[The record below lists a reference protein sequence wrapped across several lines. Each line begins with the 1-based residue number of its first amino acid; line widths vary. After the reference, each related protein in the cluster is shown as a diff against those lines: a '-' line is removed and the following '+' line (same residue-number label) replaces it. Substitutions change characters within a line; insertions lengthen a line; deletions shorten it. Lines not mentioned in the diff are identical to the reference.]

1 MRRSVL
7 NRVALIVVV
16 LLVLAAIVYAF
27 LPQPI
32 EVDMAAVARG
42 PLQVAVDEDGRTRLR
57 DRYVVSAPL
66 AGQMQRVE
74 LEAGDVVEAGDLLV
88 VIEPTDPALLDPR
101 DREAAQA
108 QVRTAEVGVRRAE
121 TAVSQAEARLALAES
136 ELTRIRQMYDR
147 DAATPH
153 ELDQAE
159 LTREI
164 REHER
169 DAAEFGVDVARFELE
184 LAEAALIRTTPDG
197 EMTENLE
204 IHAPV
209 AGRVLQVQQESATVV
224 TPGQPILELGDPN
237 QLELEIDV
245 LSTDAVRIA
254 PGAEAYVEHWGG
266 DDTLHAVV
274 RRIEPQAFTD
284 ISALGVEEQRV
295 NVILDFTSPPDQWER
310 LGDGYRVEARIVTWQ
325 EADVLKA
332 PTSALFR
339 DEDQWAVFRVVD
351 GRAQLQPVTTGR
363 STGLETQIVEGLN
376 QGDVLIAHPSD
387 RVADGA
393 AVVPRNAD

>member
-1 MRRSVL
+1 
-7 NRVALIVVV
+7 
-16 LLVLAAIVYAF
+16 
-27 LPQPI
+27 
-32 EVDMAAVARG
+32 
-42 PLQVAVDEDGRTRLR
+42 RTRLR
-57 DRYVVSAPL
+57 DRYFVSAPL

-88 VIEPTDPALLDPR
+88 VIKPTDPALLDPR

-108 QVRTAEVGVRRAE
+108 QVRAAEVGVRRAG
-121 TAVSQAEARLALAES
+121 TTLSQAEARLALAES
-136 ELTRIRQMYDR
+136 ELARIRQMYQR
-147 DAATPH
+147 DAATQY

-159 LTREI
+159 LTRET

-197 EMTENLE
+197 ETTEKLE
-204 IHAPV
+204 IRAPV

-245 LSTDAVRIA
+245 LSTDAVRIT

-266 DDTLHAVV
+266 NDTLHAVV
-274 RRIEPQAFTD
+274 RRTEPQAFTD

-295 NVILDFTSPPDQWER
+295 NVILDFTSRPDQWER

-339 DEDQWAVFRVVD
+339 DQDQWAVFRVVD

-387 RVADGA
+387 RVTDGA